1 MFDSI
6 APGYDAFNHLTSL
19 GADRVWR
26 RKALREV
33 VGPRVLDEACGTGD
47 FAIAIAKHL
56 GDLDR
61 KGLNTGKVPDFQGG
75 PGQKKAEN
83 CAGPRF
89 SRGTWTEK
97 GQKLCRSQVFGG
109 DLDRKRPKSGKDPG
123 FQGGPGQK
131 KTEIWEGPLQ
141 NIGTSTAEIS
151 VVGVDISE
159 GMLEVMRRKV
169 EAAGLSGATAMAAE
183 PGPAATE
190 PGVTVHAELGDCC
203 ALQFPDSSFDTVT
216 VAFGVRNFEDREKA
230 LQEVLRVLRPGG
242 HFVMLELGIP
252 RNPIVRAAYKF
263 YFTRIMPLVGAGISK
278 DKAAYRYLPAS
289 VLNFPKPQ
297 DWMATMQKAGFA
309 QVRHRPLSLGIC
321 NLFTGLR
328 PA

>member
-1 MFDSI
+1 MPQKEKIQQMFDSI

-47 FAIAIAKHL
+47 FAIAIANYL
-56 GDLDR
+56 GKTGR
-61 KGLNTGKVPDFQGG
+61 KTVENVEG
-75 PGQKKAEN
+75 PW
-83 CAGPRF
+83 
-89 SRGTWTEK
+89 SLRGTCHKK
-97 GQKLCRSQVFGG
+97 GQKRGRSPLKMAG
-109 DLDRKRPKSGKDPG
+109 PSTKS
-123 FQGGPGQK
+123 Q
-131 KTEIWEGPLQ
+131 ENVEGPFR
-141 NIGTSTAEIS
+141 NPGPSTDGTS

-203 ALQFPDSSFDTVT
+203 ALQFPDASFDTVT

-297 DWMATMQKAGFA
+297 DWMTTMQKAGFA

-321 NLFTGLR
+321 NLFTGVR
-328 PA
+328 PSTQEYPQA

>member
-26 RKALREV
+26 RRALREV
-33 VGPRVLDEACGTGD
+33 IGPRVLDEACGTGD
-47 FAIAIAKHL
+47 FTIAIANYL
-56 GDLDR
+56 GKTGR
-61 KGLNTGKVPDFQGG
+61 KTVEIVEG
-75 PGQKKAEN
+75 PW
-83 CAGPRF
+83 
-89 SRGTWTEK
+89 SLRGTCHKK
-97 GQKLCRSQVFGG
+97 GQKRGRSPLKMAG
-109 DLDRKRPKSGKDPG
+109 PSSKS
-123 FQGGPGQK
+123 Q
-131 KTEIWEGPLQ
+131 ENVEGPFR
-141 NIGTSTAEIS
+141 NPGPSTDGIW

-169 EAAGLSGATAMAAE
+169 EAAGLSGSVGGAAE
-183 PGPAATE
+183 HRAAAT
-190 PGVTVHAELGDCC
+190 VRAEQGDCC
-203 ALQFPDSSFDTVT
+203 ALQFPDASFDTVT

-263 YFTRIMPLVGAGISK
+263 YFTRIMPLIGAGISK